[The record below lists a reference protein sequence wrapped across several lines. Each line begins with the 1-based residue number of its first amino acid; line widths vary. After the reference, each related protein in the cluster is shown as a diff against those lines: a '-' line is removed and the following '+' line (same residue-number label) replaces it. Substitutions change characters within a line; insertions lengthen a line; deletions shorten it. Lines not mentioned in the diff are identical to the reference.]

1 MEKNYFTCKKNL
13 TKILI
18 KSNLNESVF
27 CELAQAKCILPH
39 NKTIRNPLHK
49 VKSNM

>member
-18 KSNLNESVF
+18 KSNLNESLF
-27 CELAQAKCILPH
+27 CELAQATGSSYELFCY
-39 NKTIRNPLHK
+39 R
-49 VKSNM
+49 VE